1 MNLFIRPMTSADA
14 AACARVA
21 FDAHQAVAAAHNF
34 PPEHPSLDFSLGMMN
49 GKLQDP
55 RSRGLVAEGDGRIV
69 GSIFLNSFLP
79 EIAGIG
85 PLTVLPSAEGGTGRG
100 LIEAALEEARKRQFK
115 GVRLV
120 QSPYHLRSLA
130 LYAKSGFVAREPLV
144 LIGGSLPKEA
154 IPGRA
159 VRSATP
165 ADVAACS
172 EICELVHGLRRE
184 LVLTRAIA
192 KQAAYVVEREG
203 RIAGFRR

>member
-1 MNLFIRPMTSADA
+1 M
-14 AACARVA
+14 
-21 FDAHQAVAAAHNF
+21 
-34 PPEHPSLDFSLGMMN
+34 
-49 GKLQDP
+49 
-55 RSRGLVAEGDGRIV
+55 AEGDGRIV

-184 LVLTRAIA
+184 LELTRAIA